1 MESRWVATVHLDTL
15 EVQYD
20 SSFRFRCVEDCGLCC
35 NKLEIPL
42 RDEDVE
48 RIEELGYSAWEL
60 KKNKKAFYRG
70 DKFIGY
76 ALKKRPVDESCIFLD
91 PETKKCRIY
100 YHRPL
105 ACRLY
110 PFIFIKKGN
119 LMEVYVKEDTF
130 CPGVGRPDG
139 EPVTKEFLM
148 REYGD
153 LLVEYHRNI
162 VNQGQ

>member
-1 MESRWVATVHLDTL
+1 MATIHLDTL

-48 RIEELGYSAWEL
+48 RIEELGYSAWEFVDYE
-60 KKNKKAFYRG
+60 KAFYRG